1 MVITGRFYTEDFE
14 YWDILGFKDNIV
26 NIYYSKDFEKT
37 MEYTVY
43 HDIKKDTWSGVV
55 VERFGNEDRRRK
67 LEQEE
72 LDKIKKFLKEEGY

>member
-1 MVITGRFYTEDFE
+1 
-14 YWDILGFKDNIV
+14 
-26 NIYYSKDFEKT
+26 

-55 VERFGNEDRRRK
+55 IERFGNEDRRRK

>member
-14 YWDILGFKDNIV
+14 YWNILGFKDNSV
-26 NIYYSKDFEKT
+26 DIYYSKDFEKN

-55 VERFGNEDRRRK
+55 IERFGNKDRRRK

-72 LDKIKKFLKEEGY
+72 LDNIKKFLKEEGY